1 MGVIKDTKREM
12 IAAAEE
18 RAAKLFDAAPDEATK
33 DRVQQVARDI
43 GEAVLW
49 LNQPHAESR
58 PYILRIVDLT
68 LELVSAKLTA
78 IERSLRYGGPG
89 APTIT

>member
-1 MGVIKDTKREM
+1 MGAVKDSKQQL
-12 IAAAEE
+12 IAAAED

-33 DRVQQVARDI
+33 ERVQQAARDI
-43 GEAVLW
+43 GEAVMW

-68 LELVSAKLTA
+68 LELVNAKLTA
-78 IERSLRYGGPG
+78 IERALRYGGPG